1 MSAAVL
7 SGPPLGAWSRKS
19 LPRWCR
25 SRAAQEKRVG
35 PSSIWSRKYRS
46 CSLPWAAERE
56 NHLVA
61 ASRSCGMPLSA
72 CQQEESP
79 RAQAAR
85 PLPWRT
91 MPPPATRLSP
101 RPCHPDRA
109 PPVRTGRGS
118 ARPPRGHTIRRRS
131 IGHIYDPAPL
141 TLSASPLRTERPA
154 PSQGPRHTSFRSGTP
169 HCGPA
174 FGPPWSK
181 MHGGLLRTIS
191 HRQDAGI
198 FGLHGVP
205 GSLEGDPKFCE
216 IVVLFVVHGCFC
228 SLSDG
233 VMIPNKGTQKR
244 SLPPAGS
251 QPRPTVIY
259 PSLIVSCPA
268 FITVPPLLI
277 AFWEISRY
285 S

>member
-141 TLSASPLRTERPA
+141 PCQPVRCGQSVLLRPKARGIHPSDPVLHIAVLRSALHGQKCMEGFCVPYPTGRMPASSGCTVYPA
-154 PSQGPRHTSFRSGTP
+154 PWR
-169 HCGPA
+169 A
-174 FGPPWSK
+174 
-181 MHGGLLRTIS
+181 
-191 HRQDAGI
+191 
-198 FGLHGVP
+198 
-205 GSLEGDPKFCE
+205 
-216 IVVLFVVHGCFC
+216 
-228 SLSDG
+228 
-233 VMIPNKGTQKR
+233 IPSSVK
-244 SLPPAGS
+244 
-251 QPRPTVIY
+251 
-259 PSLIVSCPA
+259 
-268 FITVPPLLI
+268 
-277 AFWEISRY
+277 
-285 S
+285 